1 MRLTS
6 ILTALLVAAALYG
19 LIMERDTLRAFAN
32 GTAPGAEAEA
42 EVTPVADTDAAV
54 SVVVMRSEAR
64 PVQSGIVLSGQTE
77 AARLVEVRSETTGLV
92 VSEPIRKGTS
102 ITAGDELCR
111 LDPGTRQAT
120 LSEAKARLREADTNY
135 STAQKLSQRGFSS
148 ETDAIS
154 KQAALESAEAMVE
167 QAEKELSRLTIV
179 APFDGILETD
189 TAELGSLLQ
198 TGGSCATLISLNPIK
213 LVGFVPEQDV
223 ERLDFGAPAGAR
235 LITGQVLSGQVSFL
249 SRSADEVT
257 RTFRVEIQVPNE
269 DQSIRDGVTAEIM
282 IGLDGDT
289 GHLVPHSSLA
299 LNDAGEL
306 GIRAH
311 EDGITRFMPIS
322 VIRDDAEGIWVGGLP
337 ETVDVIVVG
346 QDFVRDGRKI
356 TVTYQEDAL

>member
-6 ILTALLVAAALYG
+6 LLTALLVAVALYA
-19 LIMERDTLRAFAN
+19 LIMERDALRAFAN
-32 GTAPGAEAEA
+32 GADVSEGAVVE
-42 EVTPVADTDAAV
+42 PVAVADPDAAV
-54 SVVVMRSEAR
+54 SVVVLRSEAR

-77 AARLVEVRSETTGLV
+77 AARFVEVRSETTGLV
-92 VSEPIRKGTS
+92 ISEPIRKGTP
-102 ITAGDELCR
+102 IARGDELCR
-111 LDPGTRQAT
+111 LDPGTREAT
-120 LSEAKARLREADTNY
+120 LSEARARLLEAETNN
-135 STAQKLSQRGFSS
+135 STAQQLSQRGFSS

-167 QAEKELSRLTIV
+167 QAEKELQRLTIT

-198 TGGSCATLISLNPIK
+198 PGGACATLISLNPIK

-282 IGLDGDT
+282 IGLDGAT
-289 GHLVPHSSLA
+289 GHLVPQSALT
-299 LNDAGEL
+299 LNDTGEL
-306 GIRAH
+306 
-311 EDGITRFMPIS
+311 
-322 VIRDDAEGIWVGGLP
+322 
-337 ETVDVIVVG
+337 
-346 QDFVRDGRKI
+346 
-356 TVTYQEDAL
+356 